1 MLWTAL
7 ALRFLELASKDSK
20 AMARRRDR
28 LKEGDCGSDIKWAEV
43 DRALPRKLRRLRG
56 STEVW
61 HLS

>member
-7 ALRFLELASKDSK
+7 ALRFLGLASDDSK

-28 LKEGDCGSDIKWAEV
+28 LKEGDCGSDMKWAEMGG
-43 DRALPRKLRRLRG
+43 ALPRKLRRPRG